1 MPNCCVRQTGH
12 VPGSKV
18 IVDVEGRRLGL
29 SNLDKVLYPETGTTK
44 GEVIEYYTRVAPVL
58 LPHLADRPLTRKRW
72 PDGVAAESFFEK
84 NAPRGTPDWVRT
96 VELASPGSSRGTET
110 VTYVVCDD
118 LPTLVWLANLAVL
131 EFHVPQ
137 WRVDGTEPQNPDRL
151 VFDFDPGPPATI
163 VECCQVAI
171 LVAEALA
178 KDGLLC
184 HPKTSGSKGMQAYVA
199 LDATAPVE
207 DVHGYARRLA
217 ERLEKAYPKLIV
229 SRMDKSL
236 RRNKVLID
244 WSQNSAA
251 KTTVAPYSLRGAD
264 APTVSMPVTWDEVE
278 RTATNGSPLRFEITD
293 ALERVEDDGDL
304 LASLHDEAAALP
316 PPRD

>member
-1 MPNCCVRQTGH
+1 M
-12 VPGSKV
+12 

-44 GEVIEYYTRVAPVL
+44 GEVIEYYTRVASVI

-72 PDGVAAESFFEK
+72 PDGVAADSFFEK

-96 VELASPGSSRGTET
+96 VELPSPGSSRGTET
-110 VTYVVCDD
+110 VTYVICDD
-118 LPTLVWLANLAVL
+118 LPSLVWLANLAVL

-137 WRVDGTEPQNPDRL
+137 WRVDDTEPSNPDRL
-151 VFDFDPGPPATI
+151 VFDFDPGPPASI
-163 VECCQVAI
+163 VQCCQVAL

-178 KDGLLC
+178 TDGLLA

-199 LDATAPVE
+199 LDAAVPVDE
-207 DVHGYARRLA
+207 VHGYARRLA
-217 ERLEKAYPKLIV
+217 ERLEKAHPKLIV
-229 SRMDKSL
+229 SRMDKSV

-251 KTTVAPYSLRGAD
+251 KTTIAPYSLRGAD

-278 RTATNGSPLRFEITD
+278 RTATKGSPLRFDLVD
-293 ALERVEDDGDL
+293 ALERVEEDGDL
-304 LASLHDEAAALP
+304 LASLHDEAYAI
-316 PPRD
+316 PPRR

>member
-1 MPNCCVRQTGH
+1 VA
-12 VPGSKV
+12 GSKV
-18 IVDVEGRRLGL
+18 IVEVEGRRLGL

-58 LPHLADRPLTRKRW
+58 LPHLAHRPLTRKRW
-72 PDGVAAESFFEK
+72 PDGVAAGSFFEK

-96 VELASPGSSRGTET
+96 VELPSPGSSRGTET

-131 EFHVPQ
+131 ELHVPQ

-163 VECCQVAI
+163 VECCQVAL

-178 KDGLLC
+178 TDGLSA

-199 LDATAPVE
+199 LDADAPVE
-207 DVHGYARRLA
+207 EVHGYARSLA
-217 ERLEKAYPKLIV
+217 ERLEKAHPKLIV
-229 SRMDKSL
+229 SRMDKRV

-251 KTTVAPYSLRGAD
+251 KTTVAPYSLRGVD

-278 RTATNGSPLRFEITD
+278 LTATEANPLRFELAD
-293 ALERVEDDGDL
+293 ALERLGTDGDL
-304 LASLHDEAAALP
+304 LAGLLAEAYP
-316 PPRD
+316 IPSSR

>member
-1 MPNCCVRQTGH
+1 MV
-12 VPGSKV
+12 GSKV

-44 GEVIEYYTRVAPVL
+44 GEVIEYYTRVASVI

-72 PDGVAAESFFEK
+72 PDGVAADSFFEK

-96 VELASPGSSRGTET
+96 VELPSPGSSRGTET
-110 VTYVVCDD
+110 VTYVICDD

-137 WRVDGTEPQNPDRL
+137 WRVDDTEPSNPDRL
-151 VFDFDPGPPATI
+151 VFDFDPGPPASI
-163 VECCQVAI
+163 VQCCQVAL

-178 KDGLLC
+178 TDGLLA

-199 LDATAPVE
+199 LDAAVPVDE
-207 DVHGYARRLA
+207 VHGYARRLA
-217 ERLEKAYPKLIV
+217 ERLEKAHPKLIV
-229 SRMDKSL
+229 SRMDKSV

-251 KTTVAPYSLRGAD
+251 KTTIAPYSLRGAD

-278 RTATNGSPLRFEITD
+278 RTATKGSPLRFDLVD
-293 ALERVEDDGDL
+293 ALERVEEDGDL
-304 LASLHDEAAALP
+304 LASLHDEAYAI
-316 PPRD
+316 PPRR

>member
-1 MPNCCVRQTGH
+1 MA
-12 VPGSKV
+12 GSKV
-18 IVDVEGRRLGL
+18 IVDVDGRRLGL

-72 PDGVAAESFFEK
+72 PDGVAADSFFEK
-84 NAPRGTPDWVRT
+84 NAPRGTPEWVRT
-96 VELASPGSSRGTET
+96 VELPSPGSSRGTET

-137 WRVDGTEPQNPDRL
+137 WRVEDTEPQNPDRL

-163 VECCQVAI
+163 VECCQVAL

-178 KDGLLC
+178 ADGLLAY
-184 HPKTSGSKGMQAYVA
+184 PKTSGSKGMQAYVP
-199 LDATAPVE
+199 LDAEAPVDE
-207 DVHGYARRLA
+207 VHGYARRLA
-217 ERLEKAYPKLIV
+217 ERLEKVAPKLVV
-229 SRMDKSL
+229 SRMDKSV

-244 WSQNSAA
+244 WSQNSSA
-251 KTTVAPYSLRGAD
+251 KTTVAPYSLRGTD
-264 APTVSMPVTWDEVE
+264 TPTVSMPVTWDEVE
-278 RTATNGSPLRFEITD
+278 RTATTAAPLRFELTD
-293 ALERVEDDGDL
+293 ALERVEAQGDL
-304 LASLHDEAAALP
+304 LEALHSEAHSRP
-316 PPRD
+316 SQS

>member
-1 MPNCCVRQTGH
+1 MRQTGQ
-12 VPGSKV
+12 VAGSKV
-18 IVDVEGRRLGL
+18 IVDVAGRRLGL
-29 SNLDKVLYPETGTTK
+29 SNLDKVLYPQTGTTK
-44 GEVIEYYTRVAPVL
+44 GEVIQYYTQVAPVL
-58 LPHLADRPLTRKRW
+58 LPHLTDRPLTRKRW
-72 PDGVAAESFFEK
+72 PDGVAADSFFEK

-96 VELASPGSSRGTET
+96 VELPSPGSSRGTET

-137 WRVDGTEPQNPDRL
+137 WRVDGSQPLNPDRL

-163 VECCQVAI
+163 VECSQVAL

-178 KDGLLC
+178 HDGLLA

-199 LDATAPVE
+199 LDADTPVDE
-207 DVHGYARRLA
+207 VHGYARRLA

-229 SRMDKSL
+229 SRMDKSV

-264 APTVSMPVTWDEVE
+264 APTVSMPVRWDEVE
-278 RTATNGSPLRFEITD
+278 RTATKGDPLRFDLTD
-293 ALERVEDDGDL
+293 ALARVEADGDL
-304 LASLHDEAAALP
+304 LTDLLTEAYSLP
-316 PPRD
+316 PPADH

>member
-1 MPNCCVRQTGH
+1 
-12 VPGSKV
+12 
-18 IVDVEGRRLGL
+18 
-29 SNLDKVLYPETGTTK
+29 
-44 GEVIEYYTRVAPVL
+44 VL

-72 PDGVAAESFFEK
+72 PDGVAAGSFFEK

-96 VELASPGSSRGTET
+96 VELPSPGSSRGTET

-131 EFHVPQ
+131 ELHVPQ
-137 WRVDGTEPQNPDRL
+137 WRVDGTEPRNPDRL

-163 VECCQVAI
+163 VECCQVAL

-178 KDGLLC
+178 TDGLLA

-199 LDATAPVE
+199 LDADAPVE
-207 DVHGYARRLA
+207 QVHGYARRLA
-217 ERLEKAYPKLIV
+217 ERLEKAHPKLIV
-229 SRMDKSL
+229 SRMDKRV
-236 RRNKVLID
+236 RRSKVLID

-251 KTTVAPYSLRGAD
+251 KTTVAPYSLRGVD

-278 RTATNGSPLRFEITD
+278 LTATKANPLRFELAD
-293 ALERVEDDGDL
+293 ALERLETDGDL
-304 LASLHDEAAALP
+304 LAGLLAEAYP
-316 PPRD
+316 IPSR

>member
-1 MPNCCVRQTGH
+1 M
-12 VPGSKV
+12 

-44 GEVIEYYTRVAPVL
+44 GEVIEYYTRVASVI

-72 PDGVAAESFFEK
+72 PDGVAADSFFEK

-96 VELASPGSSRGTET
+96 VELPSPGSSRGTET
-110 VTYVVCDD
+110 VTYVICDD

-137 WRVDGTEPQNPDRL
+137 WRVDDTEPSNPDRL
-151 VFDFDPGPPATI
+151 VFDFDPGPPASI
-163 VECCQVAI
+163 VQCCQVAL

-178 KDGLLC
+178 TDGLLA

-199 LDATAPVE
+199 LDAAVPVDE
-207 DVHGYARRLA
+207 VHGYARRLA
-217 ERLEKAYPKLIV
+217 ERLEKAHPKLIV
-229 SRMDKSL
+229 SRMDKSV

-251 KTTVAPYSLRGAD
+251 KTTIAPYSLRGAD

-278 RTATNGSPLRFEITD
+278 RTATKGSPLRFDLVD
-293 ALERVEDDGDL
+293 ALERVEEDGDL
-304 LASLHDEAAALP
+304 LASLHDEAYAI
-316 PPRD
+316 PPRR

>member
-1 MPNCCVRQTGH
+1 MV
-12 VPGSKV
+12 GSKV

-44 GEVIEYYTRVAPVL
+44 GEVIEYYTRVASVI

-72 PDGVAAESFFEK
+72 PDGVAADSFFEK

-96 VELASPGSSRGTET
+96 VELPSPGSSRGTET
-110 VTYVVCDD
+110 VTYVICDD
-118 LPTLVWLANLAVL
+118 LPSLVWLANLAVL

-137 WRVDGTEPQNPDRL
+137 WRVDDTEPSNPDRL
-151 VFDFDPGPPATI
+151 VFDFDPGPPASI
-163 VECCQVAI
+163 VQCCQVAL

-178 KDGLLC
+178 TDGLLA

-199 LDATAPVE
+199 LDAAVPVDE
-207 DVHGYARRLA
+207 VHGYARRLA
-217 ERLEKAYPKLIV
+217 ERLEKAHPKLIV
-229 SRMDKSL
+229 SRMDKSV

-251 KTTVAPYSLRGAD
+251 KTTIAPYSLRGAD

-278 RTATNGSPLRFEITD
+278 RTATKGSPLRFDLVD
-293 ALERVEDDGDL
+293 ALERVEEDGDL
-304 LASLHDEAAALP
+304 LASLHDEAYAI
-316 PPRD
+316 PPRR